1 MSLFDELNNFDNNAF
16 ENLNEIKKNAPDF
29 NTIISDID
37 VPGFPDYESP
47 FGNNSPFA
55 STTKKTHFFTGSTY
69 INKLVDYLNK
79 GSFLFRHSQFLADKI
94 TTIPSSKKF
103 EHYLLGHY
111 NHLSKHKGVWLS
123 GKSNI
128 AYKSKLNDLFF
139 DVHLSSSEEHSISKR
154 HPVFAFT
161 INFSESTF
169 RYRVLFQFNG
179 FDANAPFA
187 EQYGINIETASYAD
201 LETILTDLKL
211 KYPEYLKEKIIKV
224 FKNAFVDAGG
234 DRNKLDELYV
244 HAPKFVIA
252 SRATPTLLADLNN
265 ILTGFV
271 DEIGTNEEV
280 AVLNILR
287 GLHSKL
293 LKENKK
299 GHDDFL
305 NALLKPYDDDTTYF
319 ERIYDKL
326 NDTGGNNNFK
336 AFIDLVYAVWALS
349 NLKDISRYT
358 TLKDPGPQSLGYTS
372 KKILGFY
379 TDGFNF
385 EFETVDQQRL
395 IRVTHTQK
403 TGGSI
408 KYGNGA
414 ITTKNIGYYHP
425 FQPLFLPEI
434 TNQKGVIKLP
444 NRIIPAFYLKA
455 FDDKNSWSN
464 FEKQVWLAID
474 VITTITG
481 VGNLLKFR
489 HLAKLQEAKAV
500 FSLKLGLAT
509 IEVTSGTLGILLN
522 FVNDC
527 DPEAKDKSF
536 CQYLREFLIILDIAT
551 LSIDGID
558 NLLRL
563 KARQII
569 DSGESI
575 IKKLDDAENIN
586 TIEKISEDLL
596 ELSGLLEEY
605 IELLKK
611 NPAYIRAKKFIENKE
626 ILLDI
631 LKPELS
637 AMIRIYSGGVYFNLN
652 KSLRKVILN
661 DDIIAMQRVLDKA
674 LDALPISKYNKNEF
688 NLYRSIYLK
697 EDEINKLFKEGG
709 EFTDKGFFSTTHSY
723 EAHIEFLK
731 DNPFH
736 NVIFKVQGKNGK
748 LIDEL
753 AMLTHEREILFK
765 SGTTF
770 DILKIKN
777 EVSPMDHAT
786 NMYIITLKEK

>member
-55 STTKKTHFFTGSTY
+55 STTKKAHFFTGSTY

-111 NHLSKHKGVWLS
+111 NHLSKHKGAWLS

-187 EQYGINIETASYAD
+187 EQYGINIETASYTD
-201 LETILTDLKL
+201 LESILTDLKL

-244 HAPKFVIA
+244 YAPKFVIA

-271 DEIGTNEEV
+271 DEIGTNEEI

-305 NALLKPYDDDTTYF
+305 NTLLKPYDDDTTYF

-336 AFIDLVYAVWALS
+336 AFIDLVYAVWAQS
-349 NLKDISRYT
+349 NIKDISRYT

-527 DPEAKDKSF
+527 DPEAKDKNF

-563 KARQII
+563 KARQAIDEGNKII
-569 DSGESI
+569 ANSSDANEIESI
-575 IKKLDDAENIN
+575 IRTKKELRKFTPDNIVGKGIYGGKILTQSEIDDWAKLLFLKYKTKLQKVERFDEPDVLAAFNPQTN
-586 TIEKISEDLL
+586 TIKYKEGVTEYIFAHESYHAREMSEIGASNYMKDIPLEGTKIKDYTEKNLIRRYLREKYVRDLL
-596 ELSGLLEEY
+596 LETADEL
-605 IELLKK
+605 
-611 NPAYIRAKKFIENKE
+611 
-626 ILLDI
+626 
-631 LKPELS
+631 
-637 AMIRIYSGGVYFNLN
+637 NLN
-652 KSLRKVILN
+652 GQERWHIVAYFYEIEYSLIEKGIN
-661 DDIIAMQRVLDKA
+661 
-674 LDALPISKYNKNEF
+674 LPK
-688 NLYRSIYLK
+688 
-697 EDEINKLFKEGG
+697 
-709 EFTDKGFFSTTHSY
+709 
-723 EAHIEFLK
+723 
-731 DNPFH
+731 
-736 NVIFKVQGKNGK
+736 
-748 LIDEL
+748 
-753 AMLTHEREILFK
+753 
-765 SGTTF
+765 
-770 DILKIKN
+770 
-777 EVSPMDHAT
+777 
-786 NMYIITLKEK
+786 

>member
-16 ENLNEIKKNAPDF
+16 ENSNKIKENDPDF
-29 NTIISDID
+29 NTTISDID
-37 VPGFPDYESP
+37 TPGFPDYESP
-47 FGNNSPFA
+47 FGDNSPFA
-55 STTKKTHFFTGSTY
+55 SKTEKAHFFSGSTY
-69 INKLVDYLNK
+69 INKLVEYLNK

-94 TTIPSSKKF
+94 TTINTSKKF

-111 NHLSKHKGVWLS
+111 NHLSQHKGAWLS

-128 AYKSKLNDLFF
+128 TYKSKLKELFF
-139 DVHLSSSEEHSISKR
+139 DVHLSSYEGHSISKR

-179 FDANAPFA
+179 FDTNAPFA

-201 LETILTDLKL
+201 LESILTDLKL

-224 FKNAFVDAGG
+224 FKNAFVDASG

-244 HAPKFVIA
+244 YAPKFVIA
-252 SRATPTLLADLNN
+252 SRTTPTLLADLNN

-271 DEIGTNEEV
+271 DEIGTNEEI

-336 AFIDLVYAVWALS
+336 TFIDLVYAVWALS
-349 NLKDISRYT
+349 NLKDITRYST
-358 TLKDPGPQSLGYTS
+358 IKDTGPQSLGYTS

-403 TGGSI
+403 TGSSI
-408 KYGNGA
+408 KYGNGT
-414 ITTKNIGYYHP
+414 ITTKNTGYYHP
-425 FQPLFLPEI
+425 FQPIFLPEI

-522 FVNDC
+522 FVNEC

-536 CQYLREFLIILDIAT
+536 CQYLREFLILLDIAT

-563 KARQII
+563 KARQAIDEGNKII
-569 DSGESI
+569 ANSSDANEIESI
-575 IKKLDDAENIN
+575 IRTKKELRKFTPDNIVGKGIYGGKILTQSEIDDWAKLLFLKYKTKLQKVERFDEPDVLAAFNPQTN
-586 TIEKISEDLL
+586 TIKYKEGVTEYIFAHESYHAREMSEIGASNYMKDIPLEGTKIKDYTEKNLIRRYLREKYVRDLL
-596 ELSGLLEEY
+596 LETADEL
-605 IELLKK
+605 
-611 NPAYIRAKKFIENKE
+611 
-626 ILLDI
+626 
-631 LKPELS
+631 
-637 AMIRIYSGGVYFNLN
+637 NLN
-652 KSLRKVILN
+652 GQERWHIVAYFYEIEYSLIEKGIN
-661 DDIIAMQRVLDKA
+661 
-674 LDALPISKYNKNEF
+674 LPK
-688 NLYRSIYLK
+688 
-697 EDEINKLFKEGG
+697 
-709 EFTDKGFFSTTHSY
+709 
-723 EAHIEFLK
+723 
-731 DNPFH
+731 
-736 NVIFKVQGKNGK
+736 
-748 LIDEL
+748 
-753 AMLTHEREILFK
+753 
-765 SGTTF
+765 
-770 DILKIKN
+770 
-777 EVSPMDHAT
+777 
-786 NMYIITLKEK
+786 